1 MKTTVIRFCA
11 LSALL
16 SCMIANNVQAEIYK
30 WTDASGAVHY
40 TQTPPPDLSKAKD
53 IAQDISLSTG
63 KATHPTKADAMTKS
77 EEQDKDQ
84 SKDEMEQA
92 KDEGAKNAEKHRQ
105 FCEQQK
111 SSLKQLLSNPV
122 IRWRST
128 ENEEKILS
136 AKERAD
142 KIAEIEKSVKEL
154 CNSDV
159 LPEKVSKAQ

>member
-1 MKTTVIRFCA
+1 MKTTVIKLCA

-16 SCMIANNVQAEIYK
+16 SCMIANVQAEIYK

-63 KATHPTKADAMTKS
+63 KATHATKTDVSAKTD
-77 EEQDKDQ
+77 EHDK
-84 SKDEMEQA
+84 SKDEIEQA
-92 KDEGAKNAEKHRQ
+92 KDEGVKNADKHRQ

-128 ENEEKILS
+128 DNEEKILS

-142 KIAEIEKSVKEL
+142 KIAEVEKNVKEL
-154 CNSDV
+154 CNSEV

>member
-1 MKTTVIRFCA
+1 MMKTTVIKLCA

-16 SCMIANNVQAEIYK
+16 SCMIANVQAEIYK

-53 IAQDISLSTG
+53 IAEDISLSTG
-63 KATHPTKADAMTKS
+63 KAKHTEKTGTATKS
-77 EEQDKDQ
+77 AEDKDKP
-84 SKDEMEQA
+84 KDELEQA
-92 KDEGAKNAEKHRQ
+92 KDEGTKNEDKHRQ

-111 SSLKQLLSNPV
+111 NSLKQLLSNPV

-128 ENEEKILS
+128 ENEEKILT

-142 KIAEIEKSVKEL
+142 KIAEMEKNVKDL
-154 CNSDV
+154 CNPQV
-159 LPEKVSKAQ
+159 LPDKVNKAQ

>member
-1 MKTTVIRFCA
+1 MKTTVIKLCA

-16 SCMIANNVQAEIYK
+16 SCMIANVQAEIYK

-53 IAQDISLSTG
+53 IAEDISLSTG
-63 KATHPTKADAMTKS
+63 KSTHAAKADTETKS
-77 EEQDKDQ
+77 EETTKDKP
-84 SKDEMEQA
+84 KDELEQA
-92 KDEGAKNAEKHRQ
+92 KDEGAKNEDKHRQ

-111 SSLKQLLSNPV
+111 ASLKQLLSNPV

-128 ENEEKILS
+128 DNVEKILS

-142 KIAEIEKSVKEL
+142 KIAEMEKNVKDL

-159 LPEKVSKAQ
+159 LPNKTAKVQ

>member
-1 MKTTVIRFCA
+1 MKTTVIKLCA

-16 SCMIANNVQAEIYK
+16 SCMIANVQAEIYK

-63 KATHPTKADAMTKS
+63 KATHATKTDVSAKTD
-77 EEQDKDQ
+77 EHDK
-84 SKDEMEQA
+84 SKDEIEKA
-92 KDEGAKNAEKHRQ
+92 KDEGVKNADKHRQ

-128 ENEEKILS
+128 DNEEKILS

-142 KIAEIEKSVKEL
+142 KIAEVEKNVKEL
-154 CNSDV
+154 CNSEV

>member
-1 MKTTVIRFCA
+1 MKTTVIRLCA

-16 SCMIANNVQAEIYK
+16 SCMIANVQAEIYK

-63 KATHPTKADAMTKS
+63 KATHITKTDVSVKS
-77 EEQDKDQ
+77 DEQDKP
-84 SKDEMEQA
+84 KDEIEQA
-92 KDEGAKNAEKHRQ
+92 KDEGAKNADKHRQ

-128 ENEEKILS
+128 DNEEKILS

-142 KIAEIEKSVKEL
+142 KIAEAEKNVKEL
-154 CNSDV
+154 CNSEV

>member
-1 MKTTVIRFCA
+1 MKTTVIRLCA

-16 SCMIANNVQAEIYK
+16 SCMIANVQAEIYK

-63 KATHPTKADAMTKS
+63 KATHATKTDVSTKS
-77 EEQDKDQ
+77 DEQDKP
-84 SKDEMEQA
+84 KDEIEQA
-92 KDEGAKNAEKHRQ
+92 KDEGAKNADKHRQ

-128 ENEEKILS
+128 DNEEKILS

-142 KIAEIEKSVKEL
+142 KIAEVEKNVKEL
-154 CNSDV
+154 CNSEV

>member
-1 MKTTVIRFCA
+1 MKTTVIRLCA

-16 SCMIANNVQAEIYK
+16 SCMIGNVQAEIYK
-30 WTDASGAVHY
+30 WVDASGAVHY

-53 IAQDISLSTG
+53 IAQDISLSAG
-63 KATHPTKADAMTKS
+63 KASHALKTDTQTKS
-77 EEQDKDQ
+77 DEADKDKP
-84 SKDEMEQA
+84 KDELEKA
-92 KDEGAKNAEKHRQ
+92 KDEGTKNAEKHRQ

-111 SSLKQLLSNPV
+111 SSLKQLLANPV

-128 ENEEKILS
+128 DNEEKILS

-142 KIAEIEKSVKEL
+142 KIAEVEKNVKDL

-159 LPEKVSKAQ
+159 LPDNVVKAQ

>member
-1 MKTTVIRFCA
+1 MKTTVIKLCA

-16 SCMIANNVQAEIYK
+16 SCMIANVQAEIYK

-63 KATHPTKADAMTKS
+63 KATHATKTDVSAKAD
-77 EEQDKDQ
+77 EHDKP
-84 SKDEMEQA
+84 KDEIEQA
-92 KDEGAKNAEKHRQ
+92 KDEGVKNADKHRQ

-128 ENEEKILS
+128 DNEEKILS

-142 KIAEIEKSVKEL
+142 KIAEVGKNVKEL
-154 CNSDV
+154 CNSEV